1 MKKSYIVDFT
11 MEFEYIETFEARKE
25 VIRLRKFLME
35 LGLMPLNVQ
44 PMTLFCDNS
53 KVNIVVNNQK
63 TTKRVNIMRASTIH
77 YVR

>member
-11 MEFEYIETFEARKE
+11 MESEYIATLEARKE
-25 VIRLRKFLME
+25 VIRLRKFLMA

-53 KVNIVVNNQK
+53 KVNIVVKNQK
-63 TTKRVNIMRASTIH
+63 TTKRVNIVRGSTIH